1 MKRATV
7 VAGLTLVSCFA
18 LRGQS
23 PVQNPKI
30 NDLLQERVADFN
42 IREAQRSAVSG
53 GYVAALSAGKT
64 LREQRSENLEAYRLS
79 VKEEDRASLRLIPN
93 AFGLPKVLFNER
105 RPLTQPSDRDPAE
118 IAKDFLRANQAA
130 FTLTDTEIA
139 NLDLTVR
146 DVTDRA
152 VFLQFDQTVDGIR
165 VFRGHVKISLNR
177 AGQVVQAGMAD
188 VVPGVNVTT
197 RPRLDAREAVQFA
210 FKTLGLE
217 PPAELIALTSR
228 QQGKM
233 FFANPLGGQY
243 NPIRVELSVFP
254 MTASSAR
261 LAYRL
266 YLESGSSGSYEIL
279 IDARDG
285 RLLSRRNLTR
295 FLAQGRVW
303 KESPI
308 KGDREL
314 VDFAD
319 GWLPQ
324 SGVVTTGNNADAY
337 VDTNMGPLPD
347 IRNGRA
353 FSAVQVFDFPVSE
366 DTTGRDF
373 GEFKAAAVTNL
384 FYFVNTAHDY
394 FYDLGFTESAGNFQT
409 DNFGRGG
416 KGNDAVLAKAHVGFE
431 NASISVAGDGFPP
444 RIEMGVRL
452 GFKDGLKYFDLSYA
466 GDVVMHECGHGL
478 TLRIVGGPDNVT
490 CLDGTQSW
498 ALDEGWGDYFGISFF
513 DDPVFGE
520 YSSQDSVRGVRR
532 QGYEG
537 YTYTYE
543 DLGNEGFEVHDDGE
557 IWAAAL
563 WDLRKELGQEVT
575 DQLVVDGVKFTPCGP
590 SMIDARD
597 GILMADQ
604 TINGAANRA
613 KIWEVF
619 ARHGMGNSAGG
630 IDGSSLL
637 KDTVYNAAFD
647 LPPDLQPGNRSP
659 AITSQPPAVIP
670 RLGDAYVYDQCC
682 PGKVAP
688 TDGKSL
694 PLNVL
699 WPVLPGN
706 DLKSRGRKWPPERS
720 IPTRHNGG

>member
-1 MKRATV
+1 MTVSPSPPAYFRHGLLSRTRVRQIAGLHKGTRNPEGVHGERCELVKRATV
-7 VAGLTLVSCFA
+7 VVGLTLVSCFA
-18 LRGQS
+18 PRGQS
-23 PVQNPKI
+23 PAQNPKI

-42 IREAQRSAVSG
+42 IREAQGSAVSG
-53 GYVAALSAGKT
+53 GYVAALSADKT
-64 LREQRSENLEAYRLS
+64 LREQRTENLEAYRLS
-79 VKEEDRASLRLIPN
+79 VTEEDRASLRLIPN

-118 IAKDFLRANQAA
+118 IAKDFLHANQATFA
-130 FTLTDTEIA
+130 LTGTEIE

-177 AGQVVQAGMAD
+177 AGQIVQAGMAD
-188 VVPGVNVTT
+188 VVPGVRVTT
-197 RPRLDAREAVQFA
+197 RPRLNAQEAVQFA
-210 FKTLGLE
+210 FNTLGLE

-266 YLESGSSGSYEIL
+266 YLESAGGGPYEIL
-279 IDARDG
+279 IDAQDG
-285 RLLSRRNLTR
+285 RLLFRRNLTR

-319 GWLPQ
+319 GWLPA

-337 VDTNMGPLPD
+337 VDTNMEPLPD

-353 FSAVQVFDFPVSE
+353 FSAVQVFDFPAGE
-366 DTTGRDF
+366 GTTGQDPR
-373 GEFKAAAVTNL
+373 EFKAAAVTNL
-384 FYFVNTAHDY
+384 FYFVNIAHDY

-416 KGNDAVLAKAHVGFE
+416 KGNDAVLAKAQIQRE
-431 NASISVAGDGFPP
+431 NASISVVGDGIPP

-452 GFKDGLKYFDLSYA
+452 GFKDGLKYLDFSYA
-466 GDVVMHECGHGL
+466 GDVVMHEYAHGL
-478 TLRIVGGPDNVT
+478 TFRIVGGPDDVT
-490 CLDGTQSW
+490 CLFGTQSG
-498 ALDEGWGDYFGISFF
+498 AMGEGWSDYFAISFF
-513 DDPVFGE
+513 DDPVYDE
-520 YSSQDSVRGVRR
+520 YTSENSVRGVRR

-537 YTYTYE
+537 YT
-543 DLGNEGFEVHDDGE
+543 
-557 IWAAAL
+557 
-563 WDLRKELGQEVT
+563 
-575 DQLVVDGVKFTPCGP
+575 FTP
-590 SMIDARD
+590 
-597 GILMADQ
+597 
-604 TINGAANRA
+604 
-613 KIWEVF
+613 
-619 ARHGMGNSAGG
+619 
-630 IDGSSLL
+630 
-637 KDTVYNAAFD
+637 AF
-647 LPPDLQPGNRSP
+647 
-659 AITSQPPAVIP
+659 
-670 RLGDAYVYDQCC
+670 
-682 PGKVAP
+682 
-688 TDGKSL
+688 
-694 PLNVL
+694 
-699 WPVLPGN
+699 
-706 DLKSRGRKWPPERS
+706 S
-720 IPTRHNGG
+720 I